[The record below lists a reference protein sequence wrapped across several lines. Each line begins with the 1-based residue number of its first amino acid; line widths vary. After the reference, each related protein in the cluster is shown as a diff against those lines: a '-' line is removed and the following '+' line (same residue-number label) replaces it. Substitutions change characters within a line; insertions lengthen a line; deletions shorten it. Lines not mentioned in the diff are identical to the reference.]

1 MQMLAVV
8 NAAGQVHLV
17 GQEGG
22 GTTAT
27 TTAEEHLNE
36 PQNPILPET
45 SELVW
50 AIISFGLLVLLL
62 WKFAFPPLK
71 QAMEARTERIR
82 TNLDDA
88 ERVKSEAQQI
98 LDEYQHQLADA
109 RNESN
114 RIIEEARQTA
124 ESLRRDL
131 MVRAEAEVAELRQ
144 RSADE
149 IQAAKDRAL
158 ADLRAQVANIA
169 VGAAEKIVER
179 SLDRETNIQLVENYI
194 NSLEGSRS

>member
-1 MQMLAVV
+1 MLAVV

-22 GTTAT
+22 STTST
-27 TTAEEHLNE
+27 TVNEELNK

-50 AIISFGLLVLLL
+50 SIISFGLLVVLL

-71 QAMEARTERIR
+71 TAMEARTETIR
-82 TNLDDA
+82 ATLDDA
-88 ERVKSEAQQI
+88 ERVKSEAQSI
-98 LDEYQHQLADA
+98 LDEYQRQLADA
-109 RNESN
+109 KNEAN

-131 MVRAEAEVAELRQ
+131 MDRAEAEVAELRQ
-144 RSADE
+144 RSTDE
-149 IQAAKDRAL
+149 ISAAQARAL
-158 ADLRAQVANIA
+158 ADLRAQVAQIA
-169 VGAAEKIVER
+169 VGAAEKIVRR
-179 SLDRETNIQLVENYI
+179 SLDQETNRQLVEDYI
-194 NSLEGSRS
+194 NSLEASRS

>member
-22 GTTAT
+22 GNTTPST
-27 TTAEEHLNE
+27 VNEELTK

-45 SELVW
+45 NEIVW
-50 AIISFGLLVLLL
+50 SIISFGLLVVLL
-62 WKFAFPPLK
+62 WKFALPPLQK
-71 QAMEARTERIR
+71 AMAARTERIR

-88 ERVKSEAQQI
+88 ERVKGEAQGI
-98 LDEYQHQLADA
+98 LDEYQRQLADA

-124 ESLRRDL
+124 ESWRRDL
-131 MVRAEAEVAELRQ
+131 MDRAEAEVAELRQ
-144 RSADE
+144 RSTDE

-158 ADLRAQVANIA
+158 ADLRAQVASIA

-179 SLDRETNIQLVENYI
+179 SLDRETNVQLVENYI

>member
-1 MQMLAVV
+1 MLAVV

-22 GTTAT
+22 STTGTTVN
-27 TTAEEHLNE
+27 EELNK

-50 AIISFGLLVLLL
+50 SIISFGLLVVLL

-71 QAMEARTERIR
+71 KAMEARTERIR

-88 ERVKSEAQQI
+88 ERVKAEAQGI
-98 LDEYQHQLADA
+98 LDEYQRQLADA
-109 RNESN
+109 RNEAN

-131 MVRAEAEVAELRQ
+131 MDRAEAEVAEL
-144 RSADE
+144 A
-149 IQAAKDRAL
+149 I
-158 ADLRAQVANIA
+158 
-169 VGAAEKIVER
+169 GAAEKVVNK
-179 SLDRETNIQLVENYI
+179 SLDRDTNVQLVEDYI
-194 NSLEGSRS
+194 RTVGSAR

>member
-22 GTTAT
+22 GTTNT
-27 TTAEEHLNE
+27 TINEELNK

-45 SELVW
+45 NEIIWS
-50 AIISFGLLVLLL
+50 IISFGLLVILL
-62 WKFAFPPLK
+62 WKFALPPLK
-71 QAMEARTERIR
+71 KAMEARTERIR

-88 ERVKSEAQQI
+88 ERVKSEAQGI
-98 LDEYQHQLADA
+98 LDEYQRQLADA
-109 RNESN
+109 RNEAN

-131 MVRAEAEVAELRQ
+131 MDRAEAEVAELRQ
-144 RSADE
+144 RSTDE

-158 ADLRAQVANIA
+158 ADLRAQVASIA

-179 SLDRETNIQLVENYI
+179 SLDRETNVQLVENYI